1 MSEFR
6 ARYRGVDATAH
17 TLGTSNKG
25 WDPPFGYE
33 ICWEGCI
40 DQGGG

>member
-25 WDPPFGYE
+25 CPFGYE